1 MKTATGEDLM
11 NKYDKILSADDLLFG
26 SPSQPT
32 LRQNTEES
40 SGYDDSSS
48 FSETWNKMFG
58 DENQS
63 AAGMTNVDTAE
74 SPTDFLPSHLI
85 DSFASLD
92 PYATPGSA
100 DTQRFHAPA
109 GPSDSA
115 TAISA
120 QAAATLNGQPGAR
133 KAAGKPSDGNLS
145 TWLNLF
151 SDLDPLANP
160 DAVGKEN
167 EANDAKRS
175 C

>member
-1 MKTATGEDLM
+1 MKTATGEDLIS
-11 NKYDKILSADDLLFG
+11 KYDKILSADDLLFG
-26 SPSQPT
+26 SPSHPT
-32 LRQNTEES
+32 LGQNTEES
-40 SGYDDSSS
+40 GGYDDGSS
-48 FSETWNKMFG
+48 FTETWNKMFG
-58 DENQS
+58 DQNQS
-63 AAGMTNVDTAE
+63 AAGMTNVDTVE
-74 SPTDFLPSHLI
+74 SPTNFLPSDLI
-85 DSFASLD
+85 DSLSSLD

-100 DTQRFHAPA
+100 DTQRFQAPA
-109 GPSDSA
+109 GPSDGA

-120 QAAATLNGQPGAR
+120 QAAATTNGQPGAR

-160 DAVGKEN
+160 DAIGKEN